1 MSSNISDILKQLDTL
16 NQSTGIDVF
25 IPSLAKKIKFKNL
38 NLKQQKDLLKAS
50 VDETLTKLS
59 FIVNFYCIIQENL
72 IEPAIDVNKL
82 YTFDRP
88 AIALALRASG
98 LDNTYTSD
106 ENVYD
111 LNDLLKQ
118 IPAIDVSKQE
128 LSSTIDIQNLT
139 VELEVPH
146 LKTDRDVSLAAINKL
161 KGTQDKDIK
170 TLVGEL
176 FIHEIIKFVKTVTF
190 KTETEDQTIA
200 FTNLKVEDKIAI
212 IEKFPSNLTS
222 KVLEFIKNYREFE
235 AKFTTISD
243 TNIEIDGSFFS
254 V

>member
-1 MSSNISDILKQLDTL
+1 MSSNVNDILKQLDSL
-16 NQSTGIDVF
+16 NQATGIDVF
-25 IPSLAKKIKFKNL
+25 VPSLGKTVKFKNL
-38 NLKQQKDLLKAS
+38 NLKQQKDLLKSS

-59 FIVNFYCIIQENL
+59 FIVNFYSIIQENIIDTA
-72 IEPAIDVNKL
+72 IEINKL

-98 LDNTYTSD
+98 LDSKYTVD

-111 LNDLLKQ
+111 LNDLLSSIKN
-118 IPAIDVSKQE
+118 ISVPVDS
-128 LSSTIDIQNLT
+128 LSTTIDIQNLS

-146 LKTDRDVSLAAINKL
+146 LNTDRDISLTAVNKL
-161 KGTQDKDIK
+161 RNTEDRDIK

-190 KTETEDQTIA
+190 KTEADNQTLS
-200 FTNLKVEDKIAI
+200 FSTLKVEDKIAI
-212 IEKFPSNLTS
+212 VEKFPSNLTS
-222 KVLEFIKNYREFE
+222 KVLEFIKNYRDFE
-235 AKFTTISD
+235 AKFTTIGE